1 MPVSPGP
8 SKRYLLLLLTVS
20 ALLAILFVSSFRPQ
34 RAPFHQ
40 ITNDKS
46 ATAPSHHVDA
56 LNINPDILSGAPIMP
71 KLANETAKADL
82 GRASWKLF
90 HTIMSRF
97 PDQPSPDERTALKS
111 YIHLFVRLYPCGE
124 CAEHFRV
131 IVEKFPPQTSSRSA
145 AATWACH
152 VHNEVNKSLGK
163 AVFDCSKIGDFY
175 DCGCAEDEGKEKAV
189 GVGAVRSVEKPEM
202 SIEDKEKMTGSA
214 GREFNIDLITGDRLL
229 KVEEGQE

>member
-20 ALLAILFVSSFRPQ
+20 AFLAILFVSSFRPQ

-40 ITNDKS
+40 VTNDKF
-46 ATAPSHHVDA
+46 ATATSHNVDA
-56 LNINPDILSGAPIMP
+56 VNIPLDTLSGGPILP

-152 VHNEVNKSLGK
+152 VHNEVNLSLGK

-175 DCGCAEDEGKEKAV
+175 DCGCAEDGVEGKAV
-189 GVGAVRSVEKPEM
+189 GVGAVRSVEEPEM
-202 SIEDKEKMTGSA
+202 SEEEKEKLTRSA
-214 GREFNIDLITGDRLL
+214 GREFNIDLITGDKLL
-229 KVEEGQE
+229 KVEEG